1 MKKHI
6 WIVCLAL
13 AALLTACGKETQT
26 ALPSPVPS
34 VTASPVPTPSP
45 TAEPTPALT
54 PVPTPDLYPPYEE
67 LIRKTEQ
74 GLQTHWSE
82 LAPEELGVSDVFRRA
97 DDVPLGWVRLDVN
110 GDGVEELLFGE
121 ITPAG
126 EASTVFDLFCLVGG
140 QLLHPVTGWE
150 FNRWYVLTDGHLMN
164 EASSSGFDVYR
175 SVYGL
180 FNGALIPTRTE
191 LGPDDYRHLD
201 YTAFSVLHE

>member
-6 WIVCLAL
+6 WILCLAL
-13 AALLTACGKETQT
+13 AAFLTACGKETQT

-34 VTASPVPTPSP
+34 VTASPVPTP
-45 TAEPTPALT
+45 APTPTHT
-54 PVPTPDLYPPYEE
+54 PEPTPDLYAPYEE

-74 GLQTHWSE
+74 GLQTRWSE

-201 YTAFSVLHE
+201 YTPFSGAHE